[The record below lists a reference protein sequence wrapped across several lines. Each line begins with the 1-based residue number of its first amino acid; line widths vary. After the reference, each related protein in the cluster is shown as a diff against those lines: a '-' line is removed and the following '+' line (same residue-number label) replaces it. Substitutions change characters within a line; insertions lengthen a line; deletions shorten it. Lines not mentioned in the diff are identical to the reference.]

1 MELYLNP
8 VAMADS
14 TSDRVVPPDPAPA
27 SGQVTCRTGESTVP
41 EFGRE
46 GSREERALSLLAG
59 LAAIGWRVRRAQAAA
74 CWQALAGEDPP
85 GSRSD

>member
-1 MELYLNP
+1 VELYLNP

-14 TSDRVVPPDPAPA
+14 TSDRVMPPDPAPA
-27 SGQVTCRTGESTVP
+27 SAQVNRRTDKSTVP

-46 GSREERALSLLAG
+46 GSREERAVSLLAG